1 MKGIDVSH
9 HNTVDWEAA
18 KQAGLKFAMLR
29 CGYGSDLK
37 EQDDRNFEANVEAC
51 DRLGIPWGTYL
62 YSYALNTENA
72 KSELAHL
79 LRLLKGKKPLFPI
92 AIDMEDGDGYK
103 EKHGMPSRQ
112 TLTDIIRTV
121 CAGLQEA
128 GYLAAYYV
136 NKDWYNRMI
145 YPEQL
150 SEYVFWYARPGV
162 EKPDEACALWQNEI
176 MSTGGKWPGVE
187 TDGKNGSDT
196 DISFQDFPT
205 LVKNKGL
212 NGWKIENPVSIDTT
226 MDVHKARGQW
236 YGVKCSAA
244 DPSKIELYAGTP
256 DIVTVIPVRRTQTEQ
271 FFLVV
276 PIGQPGQSTGIWT
289 RYGGAEDTAARRFVF
304 WIS

>member
-1 MKGIDVSH
+1 
-9 HNTVDWEAA
+9 
-18 KQAGLKFAMLR
+18 
-29 CGYGSDLK
+29 
-37 EQDDRNFEANVEAC
+37 
-51 DRLGIPWGTYL
+51 
-62 YSYALNTENA
+62 
-72 KSELAHL
+72 
-79 LRLLKGKKPLFPI
+79 
-92 AIDMEDGDGYK
+92 
-103 EKHGMPSRQ
+103 MPSRQ

-176 MSTGGKWPGVE
+176 MSTGGEWPGVE

-256 DIVTVIPVRRTQTEQ
+256 DIVTVIPVRRTKTEQ

-276 PIGQPGQSTGIWT
+276 PIWQPGQSTGIWT
-289 RYGGAEDTAARRFVF
+289 RYGGAENTAARRFVF

>member
-1 MKGIDVSH
+1 
-9 HNTVDWEAA
+9 
-18 KQAGLKFAMLR
+18 
-29 CGYGSDLK
+29 
-37 EQDDRNFEANVEAC
+37 
-51 DRLGIPWGTYL
+51 
-62 YSYALNTENA
+62 
-72 KSELAHL
+72 
-79 LRLLKGKKPLFPI
+79 
-92 AIDMEDGDGYK
+92 
-103 EKHGMPSRQ
+103 
-112 TLTDIIRTV
+112 
-121 CAGLQEA
+121 
-128 GYLAAYYV
+128 
-136 NKDWYNRMI
+136 
-145 YPEQL
+145 
-150 SEYVFWYARPGV
+150 
-162 EKPDEACALWQNEI
+162 
-176 MSTGGKWPGVE
+176 MSTGGEWPGVE

-289 RYGGAEDTAARRFVF
+289 CLLYTSRCV
-304 WIS
+304 